1 MQRRLAASGC
11 LMVVFGTAAAGAS
24 IGQNKQPEQ
33 TDAPKLPP
41 AVAQVVKQYRPK
53 AVIDK
58 LTVEKQAGTDL
69 YDIEFKGTQG
79 EMEVAADGTIIDIVS
94 IVRMADLPRPAA
106 EAIQKVT
113 REAGAK
119 ILRLEKAEVHSEIA
133 GEKIVRLPEFKYLYE
148 AELLK
153 NGRTGEVTVAP
164 DGTIV
169 EGPKW
174 AEESARYFFAGA
186 LPPSTSLRSNF
197 PLPSTKN
204 THSEDLSQEVV
215 CR

>member
-1 MQRRLAASGC
+1 MQPVLVLAFGC
-11 LMVVFGTAAAGAS
+11 LISIVGAS
-24 IGQNKQPEQ
+24 MGGAPVAAQKQTGQAE
-33 TDAPKLPP
+33 AAKLPP
-41 AVAQVVKQYRPK
+41 AVARVVKQHRPK

-58 LTVEKQAGTDL
+58 LTVEQQAGTDL

-94 IVRMADLPRPAA
+94 IVRMDGLPRAAA

-119 ILRLEKAEVHSEIA
+119 IVRLEKAEVHSEIA
-133 GEKIVRLPEFKYLYE
+133 DGKIVKLPQFKYLYE
-148 AELLK
+148 AELVK
-153 NGRTGEVTVAP
+153 KGQTGEVTVAP

-174 AEESARYFFAGA
+174 DEPQR
-186 LPPSTSLRSNF
+186 
-197 PLPSTKN
+197 
-204 THSEDLSQEVV
+204 
-215 CR
+215 

>member
-1 MQRRLAASGC
+1 MRRALFLAC
-11 LMVVFGTAAAGAS
+11 LVAVSGAS
-24 IGQNKQPEQ
+24 TGGTPIWRQDQ
-33 TDAPKLPP
+33 TVHKLPA
-41 AVAQVVKQYRPK
+41 AVEKVVKEHRPK

-79 EMEVAADGTIIDIVS
+79 ELEVAADGTIIDIVS

-106 EAIQKVT
+106 DAIQRVT

-119 ILRLEKAEVHSEIA
+119 ILRLEKSEVHSEIV
-133 GEKIVRLPEFKYLYE
+133 GEKIVRLPQFKYLYE
-148 AELLK
+148 AELVRK
-153 NGRTGEVTVAP
+153 GQTGEVTVAP

-174 AEESARYFFAGA
+174 
-186 LPPSTSLRSNF
+186 
-197 PLPSTKN
+197 
-204 THSEDLSQEVV
+204 D
-215 CR
+215 